1 MWTAMYLSASVAA
14 HQPGAAAMSLAAPPP
29 QKPLTAEQLAAM
41 PDDGVERE
49 LIRGELREKPTTR
62 RTPSHGET
70 VAQIAYHL
78 YQWLDKQPKPRG
90 RITAGEAGFRL
101 SRNPDTFVGIDVAYA
116 PAEMVA
122 APSPK
127 RAFYEGAPVL
137 AVEVLSPSDNVE
149 DIAEKVE
156 IYLEAGS
163 AVWVVNPYFRTVS
176 VHRPGQPPQALD
188 VNQELSCDPELPGFR
203 VPVREIFE
211 F

>member
-1 MWTAMYLSASVAA
+1 M
-14 HQPGAAAMSLAAPPP
+14 
-29 QKPLTAEQLAAM
+29 TAEELAAM

-49 LIRGELREKPTTR
+49 LIRGELREKPTTLR
-62 RTPSHGET
+62 NPSHGET
-70 VAQIAYHL
+70 VVQIAYL
-78 YQWLDKQPKPRG
+78 LCQWLDQQPKPRG

-116 PAEMVA
+116 AAEMVA

-188 VNQELSCDPELPGFR
+188 VNQELSGDPELPGFR
-203 VPVREIFE
+203 VRVSEIFE